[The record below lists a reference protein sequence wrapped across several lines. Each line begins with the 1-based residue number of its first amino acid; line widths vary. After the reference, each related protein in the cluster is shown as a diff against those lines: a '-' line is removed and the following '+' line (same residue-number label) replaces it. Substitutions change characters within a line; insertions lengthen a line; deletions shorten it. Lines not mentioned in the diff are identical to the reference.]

1 MESALITSLISKKA
15 AAMKAAGRINQNGD
29 GFVPGWSSLDEL
41 ELDRAYAQYDRDR
54 IAAFA
59 AEWTVDVLAA
69 RRTQWNAAVKAG
81 AFTGTNGKVDAKL
94 IAAFRSQFGWDLDE
108 ITRAKQLHGIK

>member
-1 MESALITSLISKKA
+1 MESATITSLMSKKA
-15 AAMKAAGRINQNGD
+15 AAMKAAGRANENGG

-54 IAAFA
+54 AAAFA

-69 RRTQWNAAVKAG
+69 RRAEWNAAVKAG
-81 AFTGTNGKVDAKL
+81 AFTGANGKVDGKL
-94 IAAFRSQFGWDLDE
+94 IAAFRSKFGWDITE
-108 ITRAKQLHGIK
+108 ITHAKELHGIK